1 MSKERTDYLLDLNE
15 ILGPKMSAK
24 LPGFAKRFLRKRLHM
39 DQINDCIMKAEHY
52 AGAGF
57 FDEALNYI
65 GITYKTRGE
74 ENLDLSKNYIFACNH
89 PLGGPEALI
98 IGSVFRRIYGDGF
111 KGPAN
116 QILYNMKPLQEFFV
130 PVKVQAG
137 RQSRDIA
144 DRFAQM
150 FESDCQVLVFPAG
163 LCART
168 FKGVITEMPWKKMFI
183 TQARKYERDVVPVH
197 ISGHNS
203 KWYFFLSWLSRTLKL
218 KMNLG
223 MLFLVD
229 ELFNKAGEEFVIT
242 FGKPIPYTDFDSSR
256 TDLQWADYVKEIV
269 KKLSLDNGCTPN
281 M

>member
-1 MSKERTDYLLDLNE
+1 
-15 ILGPKMSAK
+15 
-24 LPGFAKRFLRKRLHM
+24 
-39 DQINDCIMKAEHY
+39 MKAEHY

-57 FDEALNYI
+57 FDEALDYI
-65 GITYKTRGE
+65 GITYKVRGE
-74 ENLDLSKNYIFACNH
+74 ENLDLSKKYIFACNH

-98 IGSVFRRIYGDGF
+98 IGSLFKRIYGDGF
-111 KGPAN
+111 KVPAN

-130 PVKVQAG
+130 PVKVQSG
-137 RQSRDIA
+137 RQNRDIA

-168 FKGVITEMPWKKMFI
+168 FKGMITEMPWKKMFI

-218 KMNLG
+218 KMNIG

-242 FGKPIPYTDFDSSR
+242 FGKPLPYASFDGTR
-256 TDLQWADYVKEIV
+256 TDMQWADFVKNNVKE
-269 KKLSLDNGCTPN
+269 LSLDNGCTPN

>member
-1 MSKERTDYLLDLNE
+1 
-15 ILGPKMSAK
+15 MSAK
-24 LPGFAKRFLRKRLHM
+24 LPGFVKWFFGRRLHLK
-39 DQINDCIMKAEHY
+39 QINDCIMKAEHY

-57 FDEALNYI
+57 FDEALDYI
-65 GITYKTRGE
+65 GIKYRTRGE
-74 ENLDLSKNYIFACNH
+74 ENLDLSRKYIFACNH

-111 KGPAN
+111 KVPSN
-116 QILYNMKPLQEFFV
+116 QMLYNMKPLQEFFV
-130 PVKVQAG
+130 PVKVMAG
-137 RQSRDIA
+137 RQDRDIA
-144 DRFAQM
+144 DRFVRM

-168 FKGVITEMPWKKMFI
+168 FKGVITEMPWKKMFV
-183 TQARKYERDVVPVH
+183 TQAKKYRRDIVPVH

-203 KWYFFLSWLSRTLKL
+203 KWYFFLSWLSRTLRL
-218 KMNLG
+218 KINLG

-242 FGKPIPYTDFDSSR
+242 FGKPVPYTDLDGTR
-256 TDLQWADYVKEIV
+256 TDLQWAGEIKDMV
-269 KKLSLDNGCTPN
+269 KKLSAGNGCTPN

>member
-1 MSKERTDYLLDLNE
+1 MLKDRTDYLLDIDE
-15 ILGPKMSAK
+15 ILGPEMDAK
-24 LPGFAKRFLRKRLHM
+24 IPGFVKRFLKKRLHFKE
-39 DQINDCIMKAEHY
+39 INDCIMKADHY

-65 GITYKTRGE
+65 GITYRTRGE
-74 ENLDLSKNYIFACNH
+74 ENIDVSKKYIFVCNH

-98 IGSVFRRIYGDGF
+98 IGSVFTRIYGDGF
-111 KGPAN
+111 KVPAN

-130 PVKVQAG
+130 PVKVSAS
-137 RQSRDIA
+137 RQNRDIA
-144 DRFAQM
+144 DRFTTM
-150 FESDCQVLVFPAG
+150 FESDSQILVFPAG

-168 FKGVITEMPWKKMFI
+168 FKGVITEMPWKKMFV

-218 KMNLG
+218 KFNIG

-229 ELFNKAGEEFVIT
+229 ELFNQAGKEFVIT
-242 FGKPIPYTDFDSSR
+242 FGKPVPYETFDSSR
-256 TDLQWADYVKEIV
+256 TDLQWAEEMKNTVR
-269 KKLSLDNGCTPN
+269 KLSLDNGCTPN

>member
-24 LPGFAKRFLRKRLHM
+24 LPGFAKIFLRKRLHM

-111 KGPAN
+111 KVPAN

-130 PVKVQAG
+130 PVKVQTG

-242 FGKPIPYTDFDSSR
+242 FGKPLSYASFDGTCTDM
-256 TDLQWADYVKEIV
+256 QWADFVKNNVKE
-269 KKLSLDNGCTPN
+269 LSLDNGCTPN

>member
-1 MSKERTDYLLDLNE
+1 MSKERTDYLLDMEE

-24 LPGFAKRFLRKRLHM
+24 LPGFVKSFLRKRLHI

-57 FDEALNYI
+57 FDEALDYI
-65 GITYKTRGE
+65 GITYRTRGE
-74 ENLDLSKNYIFACNH
+74 ENLDLSKKYIFACNH

-98 IGSVFRRIYGDGF
+98 IGSVFREIYGDGF
-111 KGPAN
+111 KVPPN

-137 RQSRDIA
+137 RQNRDIA
-144 DRFAQM
+144 DRFARM
-150 FESDCQVLVFPAG
+150 FEADCQILVFPAG

-168 FKGVITEMPWKKMFI
+168 FDGVITEMPWKKMFI
-183 TQARKYERDVVPVH
+183 TQARKYERDVMPVH

-218 KMNLG
+218 KMNIG
-223 MLFLVD
+223 MLYLVD

-256 TDLQWADYVKEIV
+256 TDLQWADFLKNKVKE
-269 KKLSLDNGCTPN
+269 LSLDNGCPSN

>member
-1 MSKERTDYLLDLNE
+1 MLRDRTDYLLDLNE

-24 LPGFAKRFLRKRLHM
+24 LPGFVKWFFGKRLHLK
-39 DQINDCIMKAEHY
+39 QINDCIMKAEHY

-57 FDEALNYI
+57 FDEALDYI

-74 ENLDLSKNYIFACNH
+74 DNLDLSKKYIFACNH

-111 KGPAN
+111 KVPAN
-116 QILYNMKPLQEFFV
+116 QMLYNMKPLQEFFV
-130 PVKVQAG
+130 PVKVMAG
-137 RQSRDIA
+137 RQNRDIA

-168 FKGVITEMPWKKMFI
+168 FNGVITEMPWKKMFVS
-183 TQARKYERDVVPVH
+183 QAKKYQRDIVPVH

-218 KMNLG
+218 KFNLG

-229 ELFNKAGEEFVIT
+229 ELFNKKGEEFVIT
-242 FGKPIPYTDFDSSR
+242 FGTPIPYTSLDGTR
-256 TDLQWADYVKEIV
+256 TDLQWAGEIKDMV
-269 KKLSLDNGCTPN
+269 KKLSSDNGCTPN